1 LQIDIEAQGAGRR
14 LTCQNFSEKGA
25 IIAKRLWP

>member
-1 LQIDIEAQGAGRR
+1 VIDIADQGTGRR
-14 LTCQNFSEKGA
+14 LTCQSLTEKGA